1 MACSR
6 RTFVRTLGVGGAAA
20 LSGALASRGRSPFTL
35 GLDAALF
42 AAEGPILLHNNENPL
57 GPGEAALAAMRAAVG
72 GGAPAGRYPRSFDD
86 LLRALAEAQHVSPDQ
101 IHIGC
106 GSTQLL
112 RSAVKV
118 FTSPTRP
125 LVNGAPSYE
134 ECTEYAQLLGTPV
147 RAVPLDAS
155 LRLDLDAMAEA
166 AKGAGLVYVC
176 NPNNPTAT
184 VHAGDAV
191 SGFVSR
197 VLKASPDTV
206 VLIDEA
212 YHDYVTDPAYRSLI
226 PMAAKERRLIVARTF
241 SKAHGM
247 AGLRVGY
254 VISHADT
261 IRRLRDWEGADSLN
275 LLGLAAAAASIR
287 DTERIARERDR
298 NTEARTYTVEWFR
311 KAGYRV
317 ADSQANFIFV
327 DIGRPARGFREA
339 CRQQGVL
346 VARDFPPFERSH
358 VRISIGT
365 LDEMKRATE
374 VFGTV
379 LAAPAAAA

>member
-1 MACSR
+1 MAYSR
-6 RTFVRTLGVGGAAA
+6 RAFVRTLGAGGAAA
-20 LSGALASRGRSPFTL
+20 IAGALASRGRSPFTL
-35 GLDAALF
+35 GLEAPLHA

-57 GPGEAALAAMRAAVG
+57 GPGEAALAAMRAALG
-72 GGAPAGRYPRSFDD
+72 RGPAAGRYPRTFDEI
-86 LLRALAEAQHVSPDQ
+86 LRALAEAQGVSTDHV
-101 IHIGC
+101 HIGC

-112 RSAVKV
+112 RTAVKV
-118 FTSPTRP
+118 FTSASRP

-134 ECTEYAQLLGTPV
+134 ECTDYAQLLGTPV

-166 AKGAGLVYVC
+166 SKGSGLVYVC

-184 VHAGDAV
+184 VHSGDAV
-191 SGFVSR
+191 SAFVAR

-212 YHDYVTDPAYRSLI
+212 YHDYVTDPSYRSLV

-254 VISHADT
+254 VISHPDT

-298 NTEARTYTVEWFR
+298 NTEARSYSVEWFR

-339 CRQQGVL
+339 CREQGVL

-374 VFGTV
+374 VFGRV
-379 LAAPAAAA
+379 LGASGN